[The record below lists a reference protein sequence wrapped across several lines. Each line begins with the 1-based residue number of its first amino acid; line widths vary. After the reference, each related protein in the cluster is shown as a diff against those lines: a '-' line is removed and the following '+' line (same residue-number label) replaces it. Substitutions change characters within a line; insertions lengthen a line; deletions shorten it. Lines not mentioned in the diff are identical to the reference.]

1 MSSFYRF
8 FWLVCLLFGSYGENI
23 GSAKTEYTEAAL
35 VSEVLTL
42 KPGQEF
48 RLLLTLKHR
57 DKWHSYWTNPGDSG
71 MPTTAEWVLPEG
83 FLVVSEEFP
92 VPEPIAAGPLVNFG
106 YDTNVQIVYTLKAA
120 DALGD
125 TNQIKARFDW
135 LVCDDICIPE
145 SVDLSLGIAKGD
157 GGNDLSVSV
166 EFEKAAKKLP
176 SKTSLQSGFTVQ
188 GGFLQVEIENLTVN
202 PENTYFFPSE
212 PMFIAPSAEQKWE
225 NKQGRVLGY
234 IPLEDKPPATID
246 GVLRVGD
253 QGFFLRGLVQTA
265 PKGEDKPALGLG
277 MALILAFVGGIILN
291 LMPCVLPILFLKAW
305 SLARTQ
311 EMTQKAARKEGVLYS
326 LGIVLSFL
334 LIAGILLILKSKGE
348 ELGWGF
354 QLQVPG
360 FVFFMAVLMFVIGL
374 NLIGWFELPVLLGE
388 KNQKLAQSDSP
399 VASFM
404 TGVLA
409 TFVATPCSGP
419 FMAAAIGFA
428 LSQNA
433 FAALMI
439 FGFLG
444 LGLASPYLL
453 ICWFPAL
460 RSRLPKPGKWMENL
474 RQLLGFPMFLTTAWL
489 LWVLTLQTGDQTLLY
504 SMFYLVFI
512 SFCLWWVHHSD
523 QRSRVYRFG
532 LGVILG
538 LVCVMLALGIPG
550 LNDRETSSKPDW
562 QEFSEAKIQEYL
574 KQGKPV
580 FVDVTASW
588 CISCMVNERLV
599 LNTDAVQSL
608 FQEKNVQLLKAD
620 WTKKDAVIARYLQ
633 SFDREGVPLYVLYRL
648 DGSKE
653 VLPQVLTEGIIRES
667 LGSLK

>member
-1 MSSFYRF
+1 MNFALRF
-8 FWLVCLLFGSYGENI
+8 LGLICLLFASFGETKN
-23 GSAKTEYTEAAL
+23 SVSTEYSMATLFSEA
-35 VSEVLTL
+35 VSLS
-42 KPGQEF
+42 PDQEF
-48 RLLLTLKHR
+48 RLLLSLKHR
-57 DKWHSYWTNPGDSG
+57 EKWHSYWLNPGDSG
-71 MPTTAEWVLPEG
+71 MPTTADWSLPEG
-83 FLVVSEEFP
+83 FSVISEDFP
-92 VPEPIAAGPLVNFG
+92 TPETIAAGPLINFG
-106 YDTNVQIVYTLKAA
+106 YDTSVQIIYTLKAP
-120 DALGD
+120 
-125 TNQIKARFDW
+125 TNLNELNVVKARFDW

-145 SVDLSLGIAKGD
+145 SVDLSLTLTKGD
-157 GGNDLSVSV
+157 GALQESLADQFQSARQLIPHQ
-166 EFEKAAKKLP
+166 KLE
-176 SKTSLQSGFTVQ
+176 SAFYIQNGVLNLEIQSQELADGPV
-188 GGFLQVEIENLTVN
+188 
-202 PENTYFFPSE
+202 YFFPLE
-212 PMFIAPSAEQKWE
+212 PLWIEPSTPQEWNRFTKGISGRIALVDQPPSVIE
-225 NKQGRVLGY
+225 
-234 IPLEDKPPATID
+234 

-253 QGFFLRGLVQTA
+253 RGYLIQGPISGSPESEKKEV
-265 PKGEDKPALGLG
+265 LGLG
-277 MALILAFVGGIILN
+277 MALLLAFVGGIILN

-311 EMTQKAARKEGVLYS
+311 EMTQKAARREGVLYS

-334 LIAGILLILKSKGE
+334 LIAGVLLILKTKGE

-360 FVFFMAVLMFVIGL
+360 FVFFMAILMFVIGL
-374 NLIGWFELPVLLGE
+374 NLIGWFELPVLMGE
-388 KNQKLAQSDSP
+388 KNQELAQSDSP

-433 FAALMI
+433 VAALLI

-474 RQLLGFPMFLTTAWL
+474 RQLLGFPMFITTAWL
-489 LWVLTLQTGDQTLLY
+489 LWVLTLQTDDQTLLY

-512 SFCLWWVHHSD
+512 SFCLWWIHKAD

-532 LGVILG
+532 LTVIL
-538 LVCVMLALGIPG
+538 LIACVILALAIPG
-550 LNDRETSSKPDW
+550 LKDSDAAKKADW
-562 QEFSEAKIQEYL
+562 QEFSETKIQEYL
-574 KQGKPV
+574 SQGKPV

-588 CISCMVNERLV
+588 CISCMVNERVV
-599 LNTDAVQSL
+599 LDTESVQEMFL
-608 FQEKNVQLLKAD
+608 QNEVQLLKAD

-633 SFDREGVPLYVLYRL
+633 SFGREGVPLYVLYRP
-648 DGSKE
+648 DGTKE
-653 VLPQVLTEGIIRES
+653 ILPQVLTEGIIRES
-667 LGSLK
+667 LDSLK